1 MFLTGGDLYTCGCH
15 CYGHMRSFLDVFQA
29 TGTVT
34 MAVETVFKHPYS
46 DCSASR
52 MPSLVGSD
60 SLRTSQHLAF
70 TFCSYRPGTCS
81 LRALKKNELTRDYTV
96 CRIRNSGPATEN
108 FVCVECSGGCR
119 WCASACPMPLEERAT
134 TAVQTV
140 EV

>member
-1 MFLTGGDLYTCGCH
+1 MGDLYACGCH

-29 TGTVT
+29 TGTAN

-60 SLRTSQHLAF
+60 SLRTSQHHAL
-70 TFCSYRPGTCS
+70 TFCSYRSGTCS
-81 LRALKKNELTRDYTV
+81 LRALNKHELTRDCTV
-96 CRIRNSGPATEN
+96 CRIRNSGPATVN
-108 FVCVECSGGCR
+108 FVCVACSGGCR
-119 WCASACPMPLEERAT
+119 WCASACPMPFGGLPA